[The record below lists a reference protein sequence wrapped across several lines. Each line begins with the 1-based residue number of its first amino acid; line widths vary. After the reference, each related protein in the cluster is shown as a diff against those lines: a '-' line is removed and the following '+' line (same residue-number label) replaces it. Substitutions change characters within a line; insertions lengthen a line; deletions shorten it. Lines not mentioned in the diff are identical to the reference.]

1 MLFKRMNGKSW
12 KGERITRFK
21 LVKTG
26 KNWMRV
32 ACSNITFFQRRG
44 KEGAPPLSFSRS
56 SQLALTKGLIATGA
70 LLGAVSLA
78 QPTFADQEDKQ
89 SFGSELDS
97 EIGLIG
103 KDSLVL
109 GIAGNSLTSEKIN
122 SLTSQESF
130 SSSVGTPV
138 SEITSMA
145 SSEAST
151 SINSTS
157 LSELVLTE
165 PSFIQLDQQEER
177 LYKLAQDIYR
187 YIDQAK
193 ALEDGKETVFL
204 GKQALDAIRHQL
216 ANPSA
221 EGNQVVDQAKTA
233 RNRLINL
240 VLRATSGKRDSRNG
254 NAIGSDQMLR
264 APFVMSGPG
273 NNHLITAYNSDPV
286 RLQYLVRERNGGVI
300 LTFMGYA
307 PNSERVDGVLVPNA
321 TLKTPFAPMLIEG
334 KVGDTEVVEP
344 GKTYTITVR
353 FTNAHNQF
361 IDRSFRIKV
370 LPQNDGI
377 RNPIVAV
384 KSNTQVSD
392 LSQLTDAEKEQV
404 WEKFKAVNPRLISSK
419 DFKSYSVSA
428 TGEVTVVFKDNTTNT
443 VTVPLTED
451 PRIRSLSLSVSSS
464 LSEVESTSRL
474 GSESKEISE
483 LKSLSEGFSDSLSN
497 SSAIS
502 ASVGLS
508 NSVSIS
514 ESEEESISFSEE
526 ASSSLSESVS
536 EFQSVSASESEE
548 SSISLS
554 ESSSES
560 VSETQSVSTSESEES
575 STSLSESASGSVS
588 EFQSVSASESEEAST
603 SLSES
608 VSESVSETQSVST
621 SESEEASTSLS
632 ESVSGSVSETQ
643 SVSTSESE
651 ESSTSLSESVSET
664 QSVSASES
672 EESSTSLSESVS
684 ESVSETQSV
693 SASESEESSISLSE
707 SVSGSVSETQSVSAS
722 ESEAASTSQSESSS
736 ESVSETQSVSASESE
751 ETSIS
756 LSESASGSVSEFQS
770 VSASESEESS
780 ISLSESSSESVS
792 ETQSVSASESEAA
805 STSLSE
811 SASESLSESVL
822 ISQTVTISLSES
834 RSQSSLSSH
843 SISTSGLASISALP
857 SQKEFTD
864 PSTSLI
870 SSESM
875 LSSQK
880 DSQSKVTL
888 PETGVSPSKGL
899 YLAGLT
905 TLFAGLTS
913 LGHRK
918 KEEK

>member
-1 MLFKRMNGKSW
+1 
-12 KGERITRFK
+12 
-21 LVKTG
+21 
-26 KNWMRV
+26 
-32 ACSNITFFQRRG
+32 
-44 KEGAPPLSFSRS
+44 
-56 SQLALTKGLIATGA
+56 
-70 LLGAVSLA
+70 
-78 QPTFADQEDKQ
+78 
-89 SFGSELDS
+89 
-97 EIGLIG
+97 
-103 KDSLVL
+103 
-109 GIAGNSLTSEKIN
+109 
-122 SLTSQESF
+122 
-130 SSSVGTPV
+130 
-138 SEITSMA
+138 
-145 SSEAST
+145 
-151 SINSTS
+151 
-157 LSELVLTE
+157 
-165 PSFIQLDQQEER
+165 
-177 LYKLAQDIYR
+177 
-187 YIDQAK
+187 
-193 ALEDGKETVFL
+193 
-204 GKQALDAIRHQL
+204 
-216 ANPSA
+216 
-221 EGNQVVDQAKTA
+221 
-233 RNRLINL
+233 
-240 VLRATSGKRDSRNG
+240 
-254 NAIGSDQMLR
+254 MLR

-560 VSETQSVSTSESEES
+560 VSETQSVS
-575 STSLSESASGSVS
+575 
-588 EFQSVSASESEEAST
+588 
-603 SLSES
+603 
-608 VSESVSETQSVST
+608 
-621 SESEEASTSLS
+621 
-632 ESVSGSVSETQ
+632 
-643 SVSTSESE
+643 
-651 ESSTSLSESVSET
+651 
-664 QSVSASES
+664 
-672 EESSTSLSESVS
+672 
-684 ESVSETQSV
+684 
-693 SASESEESSISLSE
+693 
-707 SVSGSVSETQSVSAS
+707 
-722 ESEAASTSQSESSS
+722 
-736 ESVSETQSVSASESE
+736 
-751 ETSIS
+751 
-756 LSESASGSVSEFQS
+756 
-770 VSASESEESS
+770 
-780 ISLSESSSESVS
+780 
-792 ETQSVSASESEAA
+792 ASESEAA

-811 SASESLSESVL
+811 SASESF
-822 ISQTVTISLSES
+822 I
-834 RSQSSLSSH
+834 
-843 SISTSGLASISALP
+843 
-857 SQKEFTD
+857 
-864 PSTSLI
+864 
-870 SSESM
+870 
-875 LSSQK
+875 
-880 DSQSKVTL
+880 
-888 PETGVSPSKGL
+888 
-899 YLAGLT
+899 
-905 TLFAGLTS
+905 
-913 LGHRK
+913 
-918 KEEK
+918 

>member
-1 MLFKRMNGKSW
+1 MLFKRMSRKSW

-21 LVKTG
+21 LVKAG

-32 ACSNITFFQRRG
+32 ACSNITFFQQRG
-44 KEGAPPLSFSRS
+44 KEGAPTLSFVRS
-56 SQLALTKGLIATGA
+56 GQLALTRGLITTGA
-70 LLGAVSLA
+70 LLGAVSIS

-89 SFGSELDS
+89 SFGSDLDS
-97 EIGLIG
+97 EIGLVG

-109 GIAGNSLTSEKIN
+109 AIANDSLTSEKIN
-122 SLTSQESF
+122 SLASEENLSSLAGTSV
-130 SSSVGTPV
+130 SVIPL
-138 SEITSMA
+138 MA

-151 SINSTS
+151 SISSTS
-157 LSELVLTE
+157 LSESLLTE
-165 PSFIQLDQQEER
+165 PSPIQLNQQEEE
-177 LYKLAQDIYR
+177 LKKLAQDIYT

-193 ALEDGKETVFL
+193 ALEDGKETVSL
-204 GKQALDAIRHQL
+204 GKQALEAIRYQL

-221 EGNQVVDQAKTA
+221 EESQVVEQAKTA
-233 RNRLINL
+233 RNRLVNL
-240 VLRATSGKRDSRNG
+240 VLRATSGRRDSRNG

-273 NNHLITAYNSDPV
+273 NGHLITAYNSDPV
-286 RLQYLVRERNGGVI
+286 RLQYIVRERNGGVV

-334 KVGDTEVVEP
+334 KVGDTEVVKP
-344 GKTYTITVR
+344 GETYTITVR

-428 TGEVTVVFKDNTTNT
+428 TGEITVVFKDNTTNT

-451 PRIRSLSLSVSSS
+451 PRVRSLSMSVSSS

-526 ASSSLSESVS
+526 ASSSLSE
-536 EFQSVSASESEE
+536 
-548 SSISLS
+548 
-554 ESSSES
+554 
-560 VSETQSVSTSESEES
+560 
-575 STSLSESASGSVS
+575 
-588 EFQSVSASESEEAST
+588 
-603 SLSES
+603 
-608 VSESVSETQSVST
+608 
-621 SESEEASTSLS
+621 
-632 ESVSGSVSETQ
+632 
-643 SVSTSESE
+643 
-651 ESSTSLSESVSET
+651 
-664 QSVSASES
+664 
-672 EESSTSLSESVS
+672 
-684 ESVSETQSV
+684 
-693 SASESEESSISLSE
+693 
-707 SVSGSVSETQSVSAS
+707 
-722 ESEAASTSQSESSS
+722 
-736 ESVSETQSVSASESE
+736 
-751 ETSIS
+751 
-756 LSESASGSVSEFQS
+756 SVSEFQS

>member
-56 SQLALTKGLIATGA
+56 SQLALTRGLIATGA

-193 ALEDGKETVFL
+193 ALEDGKETVSL

-240 VLRATSGKRDSRNG
+240 VLRTTSGKRDPRNG

-264 APFVMSGPG
+264 APFVMSGPE

-286 RLQYLVRERNGGVI
+286 RLQYIVRERNGGVI

-474 GSESKEISE
+474 GYESKEISE

-536 EFQSVSASESEE
+536 EFQSVS
-548 SSISLS
+548 I
-554 ESSSES
+554 
-560 VSETQSVSTSESEES
+560 SET
-575 STSLSESASGSVS
+575 
-588 EFQSVSASESEEAST
+588 
-603 SLSES
+603 
-608 VSESVSETQSVST
+608 
-621 SESEEASTSLS
+621 
-632 ESVSGSVSETQ
+632 
-643 SVSTSESE
+643 
-651 ESSTSLSESVSET
+651 
-664 QSVSASES
+664 
-672 EESSTSLSESVS
+672 
-684 ESVSETQSV
+684 
-693 SASESEESSISLSE
+693 
-707 SVSGSVSETQSVSAS
+707 
-722 ESEAASTSQSESSS
+722 EAAST
-736 ESVSETQSVSASESE
+736 
-751 ETSIS
+751 
-756 LSESASGSVSEFQS
+756 
-770 VSASESEESS
+770 
-780 ISLSESSSESVS
+780 SLSESSSESVS

-805 STSLSE
+805 STLLSE
-811 SASESLSESVL
+811 TASESLSESVL
-822 ISQTVTISLSES
+822 ISQTVTVSLSES

>member
-56 SQLALTKGLIATGA
+56 SQLALTRGLIATGA

-89 SFGSELDS
+89 SFGLELDS

-103 KDSLVL
+103 KDSLVI

-138 SEITSMA
+138 SEITSMD

-240 VLRATSGKRDSRNG
+240 VLRTTSGKRDPRNG

-264 APFVMSGPG
+264 APFVMSGPE

-286 RLQYLVRERNGGVI
+286 RLQYIVRERNGGVI

-502 ASVGLS
+502 ASVSLS

-554 ESSSES
+554 ESS
-560 VSETQSVSTSESEES
+560 
-575 STSLSESASGSVS
+575 
-588 EFQSVSASESEEAST
+588 
-603 SLSES
+603 
-608 VSESVSETQSVST
+608 
-621 SESEEASTSLS
+621 
-632 ESVSGSVSETQ
+632 
-643 SVSTSESE
+643 
-651 ESSTSLSESVSET
+651 
-664 QSVSASES
+664 
-672 EESSTSLSESVS
+672 S

-857 SQKEFTD
+857 SQKEFTS

-870 SSESM
+870 PSESM

-899 YLAGLT
+899 YPAGIT

>member
-56 SQLALTKGLIATGA
+56 SQLALTRGLIATGA

-103 KDSLVL
+103 KDSLVI

-138 SEITSMA
+138 SEITSMD

-240 VLRATSGKRDSRNG
+240 VLRTTSGKRDPRNG

-264 APFVMSGPG
+264 APFVMSGPE

-286 RLQYLVRERNGGVI
+286 RLQYIVRERNGGVI

-560 VSETQSVSTSESEES
+560 VSETQSVSTSESEETS
-575 STSLSESASGSVS
+575 TSLSESSSESVSETHSVSVSESEAASTSLSESA
-588 EFQSVSASESEEAST
+588 
-603 SLSES
+603 
-608 VSESVSETQSVST
+608 
-621 SESEEASTSLS
+621 
-632 ESVSGSVSETQ
+632 SGSVSETQ

-651 ESSTSLSESVSET
+651 ESSTSLSES
-664 QSVSASES
+664 A
-672 EESSTSLSESVS
+672 S

-693 SASESEESSISLSE
+693 SASESEA
-707 SVSGSVSETQSVSAS
+707 T
-722 ESEAASTSQSESSS
+722 STSQSESSS

-751 ETSIS
+751 
-756 LSESASGSVSEFQS
+756 
-770 VSASESEESS
+770 
-780 ISLSESSSESVS
+780 
-792 ETQSVSASESEAA
+792 AA
-805 STSLSE
+805 STLLSE
-811 SASESLSESVL
+811 TASESLSESVL
-822 ISQTVTISLSES
+822 ISQTVTVSLSES

-888 PETGVSPSKGL
+888 PETGVSPSKGP

>member
-56 SQLALTKGLIATGA
+56 GQLALTRGLIATGA

-240 VLRATSGKRDSRNG
+240 VLRTTSGKRDPRNG

-273 NNHLITAYNSDPV
+273 NNHLITAYNSDLV
-286 RLQYLVRERNGGVI
+286 RLQYIVRERNGGVI

-548 SSISLS
+548 TSTSLS
-554 ESSSES
+554 ESASES
-560 VSETQSVSTSESEES
+560 VSETQSVSTSESE
-575 STSLSESASGSVS
+575 A
-588 EFQSVSASESEEAST
+588 AST

-632 ESVSGSVSETQ
+632 ESVSESVSETQ

-651 ESSTSLSESVSET
+651 ETST
-664 QSVSASES
+664 
-672 EESSTSLSESVS
+672 
-684 ESVSETQSV
+684 
-693 SASESEESSISLSE
+693 
-707 SVSGSVSETQSVSAS
+707 
-722 ESEAASTSQSESSS
+722 
-736 ESVSETQSVSASESE
+736 
-751 ETSIS
+751 
-756 LSESASGSVSEFQS
+756 
-770 VSASESEESS
+770 
-780 ISLSESSSESVS
+780 SLSESSSESVS
-792 ETQSVSASESEAA
+792 ETHSVSVSESEAASTSLSESSSESVSETHSVSVSESEAA

>member
-548 SSISLS
+548 
-554 ESSSES
+554 
-560 VSETQSVSTSESEES
+560 
-575 STSLSESASGSVS
+575 
-588 EFQSVSASESEEAST
+588 AST

-608 VSESVSETQSVST
+608 VSEFVSETQSVST

-651 ESSTSLSESVSET
+651 ESSTSLSESDSESVSET

-672 EESSTSLSESVS
+672 EESSISLSESVSESVSETQSVSTSESEETSTSRSELSSESVSETQSVSTSESEETSTSLSESAS

-707 SVSGSVSETQSVSAS
+707 SVSGSVSEF
-722 ESEAASTSQSESSS
+722 
-736 ESVSETQSVSASESE
+736 QSVSASESE
-751 ETSIS
+751 ETST
-756 LSESASGSVSEFQS
+756 
-770 VSASESEESS
+770 
-780 ISLSESSSESVS
+780 SLSESSSESVS

>member
-56 SQLALTKGLIATGA
+56 SQLALTRGLIATGA

-193 ALEDGKETVFL
+193 ALEDGKETVSL

-240 VLRATSGKRDSRNG
+240 VLRTTSGKRDPRNG

-264 APFVMSGPG
+264 APFVMSGPE

-474 GSESKEISE
+474 GYESKEISE

-536 EFQSVSASESEE
+536 EFQSVS
-548 SSISLS
+548 
-554 ESSSES
+554 
-560 VSETQSVSTSESEES
+560 TSESEE
-575 STSLSESASGSVS
+575 T
-588 EFQSVSASESEEAST
+588 ST

-621 SESEEASTSLS
+621 SESEEA
-632 ESVSGSVSETQ
+632 
-643 SVSTSESE
+643 
-651 ESSTSLSESVSET
+651 
-664 QSVSASES
+664 
-672 EESSTSLSESVS
+672 STSLSESVS

-707 SVSGSVSETQSVSAS
+707 SVSGSVSETQSVSTSESEEASTSLSESAS
-722 ESEAASTSQSESSS
+722 ESVSEFQSVSISETEAASTSLSETAS

-751 ETSIS
+751 A
-756 LSESASGSVSEFQS
+756 AST
-770 VSASESEESS
+770 
-780 ISLSESSSESVS
+780 SLSESSSESVS

-805 STSLSE
+805 STLLSE
-811 SASESLSESVL
+811 TASESLSESVL
-822 ISQTVTISLSES
+822 ISQTVTVSLSES

>member
-56 SQLALTKGLIATGA
+56 SQLALTRGLIATGA

-193 ALEDGKETVFL
+193 ALEDGKETVSL

-240 VLRATSGKRDSRNG
+240 VLRTTSGKRDPRNG

-264 APFVMSGPG
+264 APFVMSGPE

-286 RLQYLVRERNGGVI
+286 RLQYIVRERNGGVI

-474 GSESKEISE
+474 GYESKEISE

-536 EFQSVSASESEE
+536 EFQSVS
-548 SSISLS
+548 
-554 ESSSES
+554 
-560 VSETQSVSTSESEES
+560 TSESEE
-575 STSLSESASGSVS
+575 T
-588 EFQSVSASESEEAST
+588 ST

-632 ESVSGSVSETQ
+632 ESVS
-643 SVSTSESE
+643 
-651 ESSTSLSESVSET
+651 
-664 QSVSASES
+664 
-672 EESSTSLSESVS
+672 
-684 ESVSETQSV
+684 
-693 SASESEESSISLSE
+693 
-707 SVSGSVSETQSVSAS
+707 
-722 ESEAASTSQSESSS
+722 
-736 ESVSETQSVSASESE
+736 
-751 ETSIS
+751 
-756 LSESASGSVSEFQS
+756 
-770 VSASESEESS
+770 
-780 ISLSESSSESVS
+780 ESVS

-805 STSLSE
+805 STLLSE
-811 SASESLSESVL
+811 TASESLSESVL
-822 ISQTVTISLSES
+822 ISQTVTVSLSES

>member
-56 SQLALTKGLIATGA
+56 SQLALTRGLIATGA

-286 RLQYLVRERNGGVI
+286 RLQYIVRERNGGVI

-548 SSISLS
+548 TSTSLS
-554 ESSSES
+554 ESVSESVSETQSVSTSESEETSTSLSESASES

-608 VSESVSETQSVST
+608 VSEFVSETQSVST
-621 SESEEASTSLS
+621 SESEETSTSLS
-632 ESVSGSVSETQ
+632 ESVSESVSETQ

-651 ESSTSLSESVSET
+651 ESSTSLSESASESVSET
-664 QSVSASES
+664 ESVSASES
-672 EESSTSLSESVS
+672 EEN
-684 ESVSETQSV
+684 
-693 SASESEESSISLSE
+693 SISLSE
-707 SVSGSVSETQSVSAS
+707 SVSG
-722 ESEAASTSQSESSS
+722 
-736 ESVSETQSVSASESE
+736 
-751 ETSIS
+751 
-756 LSESASGSVSEFQS
+756 
-770 VSASESEESS
+770 
-780 ISLSESSSESVS
+780 SVS

>member
-1 MLFKRMNGKSW
+1 MNGKSW

-264 APFVMSGPG
+264 APFVMSGPE

-392 LSQLTDAEKEQV
+392 LSQLTDAEKGQV

-536 EFQSVSASESEE
+536 EFQSVS
-548 SSISLS
+548 
-554 ESSSES
+554 
-560 VSETQSVSTSESEES
+560 T
-575 STSLSESASGSVS
+575 
-588 EFQSVSASESEEAST
+588 SESEEAST

-621 SESEEASTSLS
+621 SESEETSTSLSESASESVSETQSASASESEVASTSLSESSSESVSETHSVSVSESEAASTSLSESASGSVSETQSVSTSESEETSTSLS
-632 ESVSGSVSETQ
+632 ESVSESVSETQ

-664 QSVSASES
+664 QSVSTSES
-672 EESSTSLSESVS
+672 EESSTSLSESAS

-722 ESEAASTSQSESSS
+722 ESEAASTSLSESSS

-751 ETSIS
+751 E
-756 LSESASGSVSEFQS
+756 
-770 VSASESEESS
+770 SS
-780 ISLSESSSESVS
+780 ISLSESVSESVS
-792 ETQSVSASESEAA
+792 EFQSVSASESEAA

-811 SASESLSESVL
+811 TASESLSESVL
-822 ISQTVTISLSES
+822 ISQTVTVSLSES

>member
-44 KEGAPPLSFSRS
+44 KKGAPPLSFSRS
-56 SQLALTKGLIATGA
+56 SQLALTRGLIATGA

-165 PSFIQLDQQEER
+165 PSSIQLDQQKER
-177 LYKLAQDIYR
+177 LYKLAQDIYS

-286 RLQYLVRERNGGVI
+286 RLQYIVRERNGGVI

-428 TGEVTVVFKDNTTNT
+428 IGEVTVVFKDNTTNT

-548 SSISLS
+548 
-554 ESSSES
+554 
-560 VSETQSVSTSESEES
+560 
-575 STSLSESASGSVS
+575 
-588 EFQSVSASESEEAST
+588 AST

-608 VSESVSETQSVST
+608 VSEFVSETQSVST

-651 ESSTSLSESVSET
+651 ESSTSLSES
-664 QSVSASES
+664 A
-672 EESSTSLSESVS
+672 S
-684 ESVSETQSV
+684 ESVSET
-693 SASESEESSISLSE
+693 
-707 SVSGSVSETQSVSAS
+707 
-722 ESEAASTSQSESSS
+722 
-736 ESVSETQSVSASESE
+736 
-751 ETSIS
+751 
-756 LSESASGSVSEFQS
+756 QS

-857 SQKEFTD
+857 SQKEFTS

-870 SSESM
+870 PSESM

-899 YLAGLT
+899 YPAGIT

>member
-56 SQLALTKGLIATGA
+56 SQLALTRGLIATGA

-103 KDSLVL
+103 KDSLVI

-138 SEITSMA
+138 SEITSMD

-240 VLRATSGKRDSRNG
+240 VLRTTSGKRDPRNG

-264 APFVMSGPG
+264 APFVMSGPE

-286 RLQYLVRERNGGVI
+286 RLQYIVRERNGGVI

-536 EFQSVSASESEE
+536 EFQSVSVSESEESSISLSESASGSVSEFQSVSASGSEE

-560 VSETQSVSTSESEES
+560 VSETQSVSTSESEETS
-575 STSLSESASGSVS
+575 TSLSESSSESVSETHSVSVSESEAASTSLSESA
-588 EFQSVSASESEEAST
+588 
-603 SLSES
+603 
-608 VSESVSETQSVST
+608 
-621 SESEEASTSLS
+621 
-632 ESVSGSVSETQ
+632 SGSVSETQ

-651 ESSTSLSESVSET
+651 ESSTSLSES
-664 QSVSASES
+664 A
-672 EESSTSLSESVS
+672 S

-693 SASESEESSISLSE
+693 SASESEA
-707 SVSGSVSETQSVSAS
+707 T
-722 ESEAASTSQSESSS
+722 STSQSESSS

-751 ETSIS
+751 
-756 LSESASGSVSEFQS
+756 
-770 VSASESEESS
+770 
-780 ISLSESSSESVS
+780 
-792 ETQSVSASESEAA
+792 AA
-805 STSLSE
+805 STLLSE
-811 SASESLSESVL
+811 TASESLSESVL
-822 ISQTVTISLSES
+822 ISQTVTVSLSES

-888 PETGVSPSKGL
+888 PETGVSPSKGP

>member
-1 MLFKRMNGKSW
+1 MLFKRMSGKSW

-32 ACSNITFFQRRG
+32 ACSNITFFQQRG
-44 KEGAPPLSFSRS
+44 KEGAPTLSFVRS
-56 SQLALTKGLIATGA
+56 GQMALTRGLITTGA
-70 LLGAVSLA
+70 LLGAVSIS

-109 GIAGNSLTSEKIN
+109 AIANDSLTSEKIN
-122 SLTSQESF
+122 SLASEENL
-130 SSSVGTPV
+130 SSLAGKSVSVIPL
-138 SEITSMA
+138 IA

-151 SINSTS
+151 SISSTS
-157 LSELVLTE
+157 LSESLLTE
-165 PSFIQLDQQEER
+165 PSPIQLNQQEEE
-177 LYKLAQDIYR
+177 LKKLAQDIYT

-193 ALEDGKETVFL
+193 ALEDGKETVSF
-204 GKQALDAIRHQL
+204 GKQALEAIRYQL

-221 EGNQVVDQAKTA
+221 EESQVVEQAKTA
-233 RNRLINL
+233 RNRLVNL
-240 VLRATSGKRDSRNG
+240 VLRATSGRRDSRNG
-254 NAIGSDQMLR
+254 YAIGSDQMLR

-273 NNHLITAYNSDPV
+273 NGHLITAYNSDPV

-392 LSQLTDAEKEQV
+392 LSRLTDTEKEEV
-404 WEKFKAVNPRLISSK
+404 WQKFKAVNPRLISSR

-502 ASVGLS
+502 ASDS
-508 NSVSIS
+508 RSSSISES
-514 ESEEESISFSEE
+514 ESEEESISLSEE
-526 ASSSLSESVS
+526 ASSSLSE
-536 EFQSVSASESEE
+536 
-548 SSISLS
+548 
-554 ESSSES
+554 
-560 VSETQSVSTSESEES
+560 
-575 STSLSESASGSVS
+575 
-588 EFQSVSASESEEAST
+588 
-603 SLSES
+603 
-608 VSESVSETQSVST
+608 
-621 SESEEASTSLS
+621 
-632 ESVSGSVSETQ
+632 
-643 SVSTSESE
+643 
-651 ESSTSLSESVSET
+651 
-664 QSVSASES
+664 
-672 EESSTSLSESVS
+672 
-684 ESVSETQSV
+684 
-693 SASESEESSISLSE
+693 
-707 SVSGSVSETQSVSAS
+707 
-722 ESEAASTSQSESSS
+722 
-736 ESVSETQSVSASESE
+736 
-751 ETSIS
+751 
-756 LSESASGSVSEFQS
+756 SVSEFQS

>member
-56 SQLALTKGLIATGA
+56 SQLALTRGLIATGA

-103 KDSLVL
+103 KDSLVI

-138 SEITSMA
+138 SEITSMD

-240 VLRATSGKRDSRNG
+240 VLRTTSGKRDPRNG

-264 APFVMSGPG
+264 APFVMSGPE

-286 RLQYLVRERNGGVI
+286 RLQYIVRERNGGVI

-536 EFQSVSASESEE
+536 EFQSVSVSESEE

-560 VSETQSVSTSESEES
+560 VSETQSVSTSESEETS
-575 STSLSESASGSVS
+575 TSLSESSSESVSETHSVSVSESEAASTSLSESA
-588 EFQSVSASESEEAST
+588 
-603 SLSES
+603 
-608 VSESVSETQSVST
+608 
-621 SESEEASTSLS
+621 
-632 ESVSGSVSETQ
+632 SGSVSETQ

-651 ESSTSLSESVSET
+651 ESSTSLSES
-664 QSVSASES
+664 A
-672 EESSTSLSESVS
+672 S

-693 SASESEESSISLSE
+693 SASESEA
-707 SVSGSVSETQSVSAS
+707 T
-722 ESEAASTSQSESSS
+722 STSQSESSS

-751 ETSIS
+751 
-756 LSESASGSVSEFQS
+756 
-770 VSASESEESS
+770 
-780 ISLSESSSESVS
+780 
-792 ETQSVSASESEAA
+792 AA
-805 STSLSE
+805 STLLSE
-811 SASESLSESVL
+811 TASESLSESVL
-822 ISQTVTISLSES
+822 ISQTVTVSLSES

-888 PETGVSPSKGL
+888 PETGVSPSKGP

>member
-193 ALEDGKETVFL
+193 ALEDGKETVSL

-240 VLRATSGKRDSRNG
+240 VLRTTSGKRDPRNG

-264 APFVMSGPG
+264 APFVMSGPE

-286 RLQYLVRERNGGVI
+286 RLQYIVRERNGGVI

-474 GSESKEISE
+474 GYESKEISE

-536 EFQSVSASESEE
+536 EFQSVS
-548 SSISLS
+548 
-554 ESSSES
+554 
-560 VSETQSVSTSESEES
+560 TSESEE
-575 STSLSESASGSVS
+575 T
-588 EFQSVSASESEEAST
+588 ST

-632 ESVSGSVSETQ
+632 ESVSESVSETH
-643 SVSTSESE
+643 SVSVSESE
-651 ESSTSLSESVSET
+651 EASTSLSESASGSVSEF
-664 QSVSASES
+664 QSVSAS
-672 EESSTSLSESVS
+672 
-684 ESVSETQSV
+684 
-693 SASESEESSISLSE
+693 
-707 SVSGSVSETQSVSAS
+707 G
-722 ESEAASTSQSESSS
+722 SEAAS
-736 ESVSETQSVSASESE
+736 A
-751 ETSIS
+751 S

-780 ISLSESSSESVS
+780 ISLSESVSESVS
-792 ETQSVSASESEAA
+792 ETQSVSTSESEAA
-805 STSLSE
+805 STLLSE
-811 SASESLSESVL
+811 TASESLSESVL
-822 ISQTVTISLSES
+822 ISQTVTVSLSES

>member
-536 EFQSVSASESEE
+536 EFQSVSVSESEE
-548 SSISLS
+548 SSISLSESSSESVSETQSVSTSESEAASTSLSESVSESVSETQSVSTSESEETSTSLSESSSESVSETHSVSVSESEAASTSLSESSSESVSETHSVSVSESEAASTSLS

-575 STSLSESASGSVS
+575 STSLSESAS
-588 EFQSVSASESEEAST
+588 
-603 SLSES
+603 
-608 VSESVSETQSVST
+608 
-621 SESEEASTSLS
+621 
-632 ESVSGSVSETQ
+632 
-643 SVSTSESE
+643 
-651 ESSTSLSESVSET
+651 ESVSET

-672 EESSTSLSESVS
+672 EAT
-684 ESVSETQSV
+684 
-693 SASESEESSISLSE
+693 
-707 SVSGSVSETQSVSAS
+707 
-722 ESEAASTSQSESSS
+722 STSQSESSS

-751 ETSIS
+751 
-756 LSESASGSVSEFQS
+756 
-770 VSASESEESS
+770 
-780 ISLSESSSESVS
+780 
-792 ETQSVSASESEAA
+792 AA
-805 STSLSE
+805 STLLSE
-811 SASESLSESVL
+811 TASESLSESVL
-822 ISQTVTISLSES
+822 ISQTVTVSLSES

-888 PETGVSPSKGL
+888 PETGVSPSKGP

>member
-608 VSESVSETQSVST
+608 VSESVSETQSVS
-621 SESEEASTSLS
+621 
-632 ESVSGSVSETQ
+632 
-643 SVSTSESE
+643 
-651 ESSTSLSESVSET
+651 
-664 QSVSASES
+664 
-672 EESSTSLSESVS
+672 
-684 ESVSETQSV
+684 
-693 SASESEESSISLSE
+693 ASESEESSISLSE

>member
-1 MLFKRMNGKSW
+1 MLFKRMSRKSW

-21 LVKTG
+21 LVKAG

-32 ACSNITFFQRRG
+32 ACSNITFFQQLG
-44 KEGAPPLSFSRS
+44 KEGAPTLSFVRS
-56 SQLALTKGLIATGA
+56 GQMALTRGLITTGA
-70 LLGAVSLA
+70 LLGAVSIS

-89 SFGSELDS
+89 SFGSDLDS
-97 EIGLIG
+97 EIGLVG

-109 GIAGNSLTSEKIN
+109 AIANDSLTSEKVN
-122 SLTSQESF
+122 SLASEENL
-130 SSSVGTPV
+130 SSLAGNSVSVIPL
-138 SEITSMA
+138 MA

-151 SINSTS
+151 SISSTS
-157 LSELVLTE
+157 LSESLLTE
-165 PSFIQLDQQEER
+165 PSPIQLNQQEEE
-177 LYKLAQDIYR
+177 LKKLAQDIYT

-193 ALEDGKETVFL
+193 ALEDGKETVSL
-204 GKQALDAIRHQL
+204 GKQALEAIRYQL

-221 EGNQVVDQAKTA
+221 EESQVVEQAKTA
-233 RNRLINL
+233 RNRLVNL
-240 VLRATSGKRDSRNG
+240 VLRATSGRRDSRNG

-273 NNHLITAYNSDPV
+273 NGHLITAYNSDPV
-286 RLQYLVRERNGGVI
+286 RLQYIVRERNGGVI

-321 TLKTPFAPMLIEG
+321 TLKTPFAPMMIEG

-428 TGEVTVVFKDNTTNT
+428 TGEITVVFKDNTTNT

-451 PRIRSLSLSVSSS
+451 PRVRSLSMSVSSS

-554 ESSSES
+554 ESVSES
-560 VSETQSVSTSESEES
+560 VSETQSVS
-575 STSLSESASGSVS
+575 
-588 EFQSVSASESEEAST
+588 ASESEETST
-603 SLSES
+603 SLSDS

-621 SESEEASTSLS
+621 SESEETSTSLS
-632 ESVSGSVSETQ
+632 ESVSESVSETQ

-651 ESSTSLSESVSET
+651 ESSTSLSESVSESVSRST
-664 QSVSASES
+664 TTSVSASSSES
-672 EESSTSLSESVS
+672 TTTSTS
-684 ESVSETQSV
+684 T
-693 SASESEESSISLSE
+693 SASYL
-707 SVSGSVSETQSVSAS
+707 GSMSQTR
-722 ESEAASTSQSESSS
+722 SQSESSS
-736 ESVSETQSVSASESE
+736 
-751 ETSIS
+751 
-756 LSESASGSVSEFQS
+756 
-770 VSASESEESS
+770 
-780 ISLSESSSESVS
+780 
-792 ETQSVSASESEAA
+792 
-805 STSLSE
+805 
-811 SASESLSESVL
+811 
-822 ISQTVTISLSES
+822 
-834 RSQSSLSSH
+834 
-843 SISTSGLASISALP
+843 
-857 SQKEFTD
+857 
-864 PSTSLI
+864 
-870 SSESM
+870 
-875 LSSQK
+875 SSQK
-880 DSQSKVTL
+880 YRGSEGIL
-888 PETGVSPSKGL
+888 PETGTATSTGMFAAGASAL
-899 YLAGLT
+899 LAGI
-905 TLFAGLTS
+905 AA
-913 LGHRK
+913 LGRRK
-918 KEEK
+918 KKDEN

>member
-621 SESEEASTSLS
+621 SESEESSTSLS

>member
-548 SSISLS
+548 
-554 ESSSES
+554 
-560 VSETQSVSTSESEES
+560 
-575 STSLSESASGSVS
+575 
-588 EFQSVSASESEEAST
+588 AST

-651 ESSTSLSESVSET
+651 ESSTSLSES
-664 QSVSASES
+664 A
-672 EESSTSLSESVS
+672 S

>member
-1 MLFKRMNGKSW
+1 MLFKRMSGNSW

-56 SQLALTKGLIATGA
+56 GQSALTRGLITTGV

-89 SFGSELDS
+89 SFSSELDS

-109 GIAGNSLTSEKIN
+109 GIAGDSLTSEKIN

-130 SSSVGTPV
+130 SSSVGNPV

-157 LSELVLTE
+157 LSERLLTE
-165 PSFIQLDQQEER
+165 PSSIQLAQQEEE
-177 LYKLAQDIYR
+177 LKKLAQDIYT

-193 ALEDGKETVFL
+193 ALEDGKETVSL
-204 GKQALDAIRHQL
+204 GKQALEAIRYQL

-221 EGNQVVDQAKTA
+221 EESQVVEQAKTA
-233 RNRLINL
+233 RNRLVNL
-240 VLRATSGKRDSRNG
+240 VLRATSGRRDSRNG

-273 NNHLITAYNSDPV
+273 NGHLITAYNSDPV

-361 IDRSFRIKV
+361 IDRSFQIKV

-392 LSQLTDAEKEQV
+392 LSHLTDTEKEEV
-404 WEKFKAVNPRLISSK
+404 WQKFKAVNPRLISSR
-419 DFKSYSVSA
+419 DFKSYSVSE

-443 VTVPLTED
+443 VIVPLTED
-451 PRIRSLSLSVSSS
+451 PRVRSLSMSVSSS
-464 LSEVESTSRL
+464 LSEVESASRL
-474 GSESKEISE
+474 ESESKEIFES
-483 LKSLSEGFSDSLSN
+483 KSLSESKWLSDSLSN

-502 ASVGLS
+502 ASDS
-508 NSVSIS
+508 RSSSISES
-514 ESEEESISFSEE
+514 ESEEESISLSEE
-526 ASSSLSESVS
+526 ASSSLSELESQSESVLESEEISTSLSESASDSVS
-536 EFQSVSASESEE
+536 ESQSTSASESEE
-548 SSISLS
+548 RSSSLSESVSELVSESQSVSASKSEEVSTSLSESVLVSVSESTSVLESESVSVSESTSTSASESVLESQSVSTSESAETSTSLSESVSVLVSESQSVSTSESEETSTSLS

-560 VSETQSVSTSESEES
+560 VSTSESRSTTTSVSTSSSESTMT
-575 STSLSESASGSVS
+575 STSTSASYLGSMS
-588 EFQSVSASESEEAST
+588 QT
-603 SLSES
+603 R
-608 VSESVSETQSVST
+608 
-621 SESEEASTSLS
+621 
-632 ESVSGSVSETQ
+632 
-643 SVSTSESE
+643 
-651 ESSTSLSESVSET
+651 
-664 QSVSASES
+664 
-672 EESSTSLSESVS
+672 
-684 ESVSETQSV
+684 
-693 SASESEESSISLSE
+693 
-707 SVSGSVSETQSVSAS
+707 
-722 ESEAASTSQSESSS
+722 SQSESSS
-736 ESVSETQSVSASESE
+736 
-751 ETSIS
+751 
-756 LSESASGSVSEFQS
+756 L
-770 VSASESEESS
+770 
-780 ISLSESSSESVS
+780 
-792 ETQSVSASESEAA
+792 
-805 STSLSE
+805 
-811 SASESLSESVL
+811 
-822 ISQTVTISLSES
+822 
-834 RSQSSLSSH
+834 
-843 SISTSGLASISALP
+843 
-857 SQKEFTD
+857 SQKYRG
-864 PSTSLI
+864 
-870 SSESM
+870 SEG
-875 LSSQK
+875 
-880 DSQSKVTL
+880 VL
-888 PETGVSPSKGL
+888 PETGTATSTGMFAAGASAL
-899 YLAGLT
+899 LAGI
-905 TLFAGLTS
+905 AV
-913 LGHRK
+913 LGRRK
-918 KEEK
+918 KKDEN

>member
-554 ESSSES
+554 ESASGS

>member
-1 MLFKRMNGKSW
+1 MLFKRMSRKSW

-21 LVKTG
+21 LVKAG
-26 KNWMRV
+26 KIWMRV
-32 ACSNITFFQRRG
+32 ACSNITFFQQLG
-44 KEGAPPLSFSRS
+44 KEGAPTLSFVRS
-56 SQLALTKGLIATGA
+56 GQMALTRGLITTGA
-70 LLGAVSLA
+70 LLGAVSIS

-89 SFGSELDS
+89 SFGSDLDS
-97 EIGLIG
+97 EIGLVG

-109 GIAGNSLTSEKIN
+109 AIANDSLTSEKIN
-122 SLTSQESF
+122 SLASEENLSSLAGTSV
-130 SSSVGTPV
+130 SVIPL
-138 SEITSMA
+138 MA

-151 SINSTS
+151 SISSTS
-157 LSELVLTE
+157 LSESLLTE
-165 PSFIQLDQQEER
+165 PSPIQLNHQEEE
-177 LYKLAQDIYR
+177 LKKLAQDIYT

-193 ALEDGKETVFL
+193 ALEDGKETVSF
-204 GKQALDAIRHQL
+204 GKQALEAIRYQL

-221 EGNQVVDQAKTA
+221 EESQVVEQAKTA
-233 RNRLINL
+233 RNRLVNL
-240 VLRATSGKRDSRNG
+240 VLRATSGRRDSRNG

-273 NNHLITAYNSDPV
+273 NGHLITAYNSDPV
-286 RLQYLVRERNGGVI
+286 RLQYLVRERNGGVV

-560 VSETQSVSTSESEES
+560 VSETQSVS
-575 STSLSESASGSVS
+575 
-588 EFQSVSASESEEAST
+588 
-603 SLSES
+603 
-608 VSESVSETQSVST
+608 
-621 SESEEASTSLS
+621 
-632 ESVSGSVSETQ
+632 
-643 SVSTSESE
+643 
-651 ESSTSLSESVSET
+651 
-664 QSVSASES
+664 
-672 EESSTSLSESVS
+672 
-684 ESVSETQSV
+684 
-693 SASESEESSISLSE
+693 
-707 SVSGSVSETQSVSAS
+707 
-722 ESEAASTSQSESSS
+722 
-736 ESVSETQSVSASESE
+736 
-751 ETSIS
+751 
-756 LSESASGSVSEFQS
+756 
-770 VSASESEESS
+770 
-780 ISLSESSSESVS
+780 
-792 ETQSVSASESEAA
+792 ASESEAA

>member
-1 MLFKRMNGKSW
+1 MLFKRMSGKYW

-56 SQLALTKGLIATGA
+56 SQLALTRGLIATGA

-130 SSSVGTPV
+130 FSSVGTPV

-240 VLRATSGKRDSRNG
+240 FLRATSGKRDSRNG

-286 RLQYLVRERNGGVI
+286 RLQYIVRERNGGVI

-526 ASSSLSESVS
+526 ASSSLSES
-536 EFQSVSASESEE
+536 
-548 SSISLS
+548 I
-554 ESSSES
+554 
-560 VSETQSVSTSESEES
+560 
-575 STSLSESASGSVS
+575 
-588 EFQSVSASESEEAST
+588 
-603 SLSES
+603 
-608 VSESVSETQSVST
+608 
-621 SESEEASTSLS
+621 
-632 ESVSGSVSETQ
+632 
-643 SVSTSESE
+643 
-651 ESSTSLSESVSET
+651 
-664 QSVSASES
+664 
-672 EESSTSLSESVS
+672 
-684 ESVSETQSV
+684 
-693 SASESEESSISLSE
+693 
-707 SVSGSVSETQSVSAS
+707 
-722 ESEAASTSQSESSS
+722 
-736 ESVSETQSVSASESE
+736 
-751 ETSIS
+751 
-756 LSESASGSVSEFQS
+756 SEFQS

-792 ETQSVSASESEAA
+792 ETQSVSASESEESSTSLSESSSESVSESQSVSTSESEETSTSLSESTSESVSEFQSVSASESEETSISLSESASGSVSEFQSVSTSESEAA

-811 SASESLSESVL
+811 LSSESVSESQSVSTIESEAVSTSLSETASESLSESVL
-822 ISQTVTISLSES
+822 ISQTVTVSLSES
-834 RSQSSLSSH
+834 HSQSSLSSH

>member
-286 RLQYLVRERNGGVI
+286 RLQYIVRERNGGVI

-502 ASVGLS
+502 ASVSLS

-575 STSLSESASGSVS
+575 STSLSES
-588 EFQSVSASESEEAST
+588 
-603 SLSES
+603 

-651 ESSTSLSESVSET
+651 ETSTSLSESVSESVSETQSVSTSESEESSTSLSESVSET
-664 QSVSASES
+664 QSVSTSES
-672 EESSTSLSESVS
+672 EESSISLSESAS

-707 SVSGSVSETQSVSAS
+707 SVS
-722 ESEAASTSQSESSS
+722 
-736 ESVSETQSVSASESE
+736 ESVSET
-751 ETSIS
+751 
-756 LSESASGSVSEFQS
+756 QS

-870 SSESM
+870 PSESM

-899 YLAGLT
+899 YPAGIT

>member
-621 SESEEASTSLS
+621 SESEESSTSLS

-651 ESSTSLSESVSET
+651 ESSTSL
-664 QSVSASES
+664 
-672 EESSTSLSESVS
+672 S

>member
-56 SQLALTKGLIATGA
+56 SQLALTRGLIATGA

-193 ALEDGKETVFL
+193 ALEDGKETVSL

-240 VLRATSGKRDSRNG
+240 VLRTTSGKRDPRNG

-264 APFVMSGPG
+264 APFVMSGPE

-286 RLQYLVRERNGGVI
+286 RLQYIVRERNGGVI

-474 GSESKEISE
+474 GYESKEISE

-536 EFQSVSASESEE
+536 EFQSVS
-548 SSISLS
+548 
-554 ESSSES
+554 
-560 VSETQSVSTSESEES
+560 TSESEE
-575 STSLSESASGSVS
+575 T
-588 EFQSVSASESEEAST
+588 ST

-621 SESEEASTSLS
+621 SESEEA
-632 ESVSGSVSETQ
+632 
-643 SVSTSESE
+643 
-651 ESSTSLSESVSET
+651 
-664 QSVSASES
+664 
-672 EESSTSLSESVS
+672 STSLSESVS

-707 SVSGSVSETQSVSAS
+707 SVSGSVSETQSVSTSESEEASTSLSESAS
-722 ESEAASTSQSESSS
+722 ESVSEFQSVSISETEAASTSLSETAS

-751 ETSIS
+751 A
-756 LSESASGSVSEFQS
+756 AST
-770 VSASESEESS
+770 
-780 ISLSESSSESVS
+780 SLSESSSESVS

-805 STSLSE
+805 STLLSE
-811 SASESLSESVL
+811 TASESLSESVL
-822 ISQTVTISLSES
+822 ISQTVTVSLSES

>member
-1 MLFKRMNGKSW
+1 MLFKRMSENSW

-286 RLQYLVRERNGGVI
+286 RLQYIVRERNGGVI

-536 EFQSVSASESEE
+536 EFQSVS
-548 SSISLS
+548 
-554 ESSSES
+554 
-560 VSETQSVSTSESEES
+560 T
-575 STSLSESASGSVS
+575 
-588 EFQSVSASESEEAST
+588 SESEEAST

-621 SESEEASTSLS
+621 SESEETSTSLSESASESVSETQSASASESEVASTSLSESSSESVSETHSVSVSESEAASTSLSESASESVSETQSVSISESEAASTSLSESSSESVSETHSVSVSESEAASTSLSESASGSVSETQSVSTSESEETSTSLS
-632 ESVSGSVSETQ
+632 ESVSESVSETQ

-664 QSVSASES
+664 QSVSTSES
-672 EESSTSLSESVS
+672 EESSTSLSESAS

-707 SVSGSVSETQSVSAS
+707 SVS
-722 ESEAASTSQSESSS
+722 
-736 ESVSETQSVSASESE
+736 ESVSE
-751 ETSIS
+751 
-756 LSESASGSVSEFQS
+756 F
-770 VSASESEESS
+770 
-780 ISLSESSSESVS
+780 
-792 ETQSVSASESEAA
+792 QSVSASESEAA

-811 SASESLSESVL
+811 TASESLSESVL
-822 ISQTVTISLSES
+822 ISQTVTVSLSES

>member
-1 MLFKRMNGKSW
+1 MLFKRMSGKSW

-56 SQLALTKGLIATGA
+56 SQLALTRGLIATGA

-221 EGNQVVDQAKTA
+221 EGNQVVDQAKIA

-240 VLRATSGKRDSRNG
+240 VLRTTSGKRDPRNG

-392 LSQLTDAEKEQV
+392 LSQLTDAEK
-404 WEKFKAVNPRLISSK
+404 R
-419 DFKSYSVSA
+419 
-428 TGEVTVVFKDNTTNT
+428 T
-443 VTVPLTED
+443 
-451 PRIRSLSLSVSSS
+451 
-464 LSEVESTSRL
+464 
-474 GSESKEISE
+474 
-483 LKSLSEGFSDSLSN
+483 
-497 SSAIS
+497 
-502 ASVGLS
+502 SVG
-508 NSVSIS
+508 
-514 ESEEESISFSEE
+514 
-526 ASSSLSESVS
+526 
-536 EFQSVSASESEE
+536 
-548 SSISLS
+548 
-554 ESSSES
+554 
-560 VSETQSVSTSESEES
+560 
-575 STSLSESASGSVS
+575 
-588 EFQSVSASESEEAST
+588 
-603 SLSES
+603 
-608 VSESVSETQSVST
+608 
-621 SESEEASTSLS
+621 
-632 ESVSGSVSETQ
+632 
-643 SVSTSESE
+643 
-651 ESSTSLSESVSET
+651 
-664 QSVSASES
+664 
-672 EESSTSLSESVS
+672 
-684 ESVSETQSV
+684 
-693 SASESEESSISLSE
+693 
-707 SVSGSVSETQSVSAS
+707 
-722 ESEAASTSQSESSS
+722 
-736 ESVSETQSVSASESE
+736 
-751 ETSIS
+751 
-756 LSESASGSVSEFQS
+756 
-770 VSASESEESS
+770 
-780 ISLSESSSESVS
+780 
-792 ETQSVSASESEAA
+792 
-805 STSLSE
+805 
-811 SASESLSESVL
+811 
-822 ISQTVTISLSES
+822 
-834 RSQSSLSSH
+834 
-843 SISTSGLASISALP
+843 
-857 SQKEFTD
+857 
-864 PSTSLI
+864 
-870 SSESM
+870 
-875 LSSQK
+875 
-880 DSQSKVTL
+880 KV
-888 PETGVSPSKGL
+888 
-899 YLAGLT
+899 
-905 TLFAGLTS
+905 
-913 LGHRK
+913 
-918 KEEK
+918 